1 MDYHFVRQ
9 TMLHRH
15 DDFPS
20 KNPTLAIRLGPMG
33 ESRLYKTAHLITGT
47 QHALIR

>member
-1 MDYHFVRQ
+1 MDHHFVRQ

-15 DDFPS
+15 NDFPS
-20 KNPTLAIRLGPMG
+20 KNPTLAIRLGPMS
-33 ESRLYKTAHLITGT
+33 ESRLYKLLTVITGT